1 MRIFIGILILLFVWL
16 QYKLW
21 YTDGGLL
28 ELWDLKHAITEQ
40 QNTNAAL
47 EAKNKVLAAEVEDL
61 KLGIAAIEERAR
73 DELGMIKENETFYQ
87 IVNDGKTNVNHS
99 SQQ

>member
-1 MRIFIGILILLFVWL
+1 MRIFIAILILLFVWL

-28 ELWDLKHAITEQ
+28 ELWSLKQTIAEQ

-61 KLGIAAIEERAR
+61 KLGTAAIEERAR
-73 DELGMIKENETFYQ
+73 DELGMIKEEETFYQ
-87 IVNDGKTNVNHS
+87 IVDGKTDANHS

>member
-28 ELWDLKHAITEQ
+28 ELWDLKYAIAEQ
-40 QNTNAAL
+40 ENTNAAL
-47 EAKNKVLAAEVEDL
+47 AAKNKVLAAEVEDL

-73 DELGMIKENETFYQ
+73 DELGMIKEDETFYQ
-87 IVNDGKTNVNHS
+87 VVNDGKTNDNYS